1 MANKYYLDP
10 SRAGGQPVQELY
22 DTINYLSG
30 MSASGTAST
39 ATIVYDTRMEFTNSV
54 IFSCPTTFSK
64 ENTFTGNSTFSGNV
78 SLKGE
83 NELSGT
89 LETTP
94 GSTLNIAGGIN
105 SSGVNIFFSEVE
117 LL

>member
-10 SRAGGQPVQELY
+10 SRPGGQPVQELY

-64 ENTFTGNSTFSGNV
+64 KIIVIFLTNPLVLYYFN
-78 SLKGE
+78 
-83 NELSGT
+83 
-89 LETTP
+89 
-94 GSTLNIAGGIN
+94 NIKT
-105 SSGVNIFFSEVE
+105 
-117 LL
+117 